1 MSGKLEDK
9 VALVT
14 GGSSGIGFATA
25 ELFAQE
31 GAYVYLTGR
40 RTDELRVA
48 VEKIGSRASGIRCDV
63 SKLEE
68 LDRVFARIQA
78 ERGSLDTVF
87 ANAGGGTFLP
97 LGAITETQYQETF
110 DTNVKGVIFTVQKA
124 LPLLRDGA
132 TIVLNAS
139 TAASRS
145 IPAFSVYSATKAA
158 VRNLARAWARDLATR
173 RIRVNAISPGVV
185 VTPGYKLMGL
195 TEAQINQF
203 ASEAAA
209 TIPLGRTGRAEEI
222 AMAVLF
228 LASSD
233 SSFVNAVELVVDGGQ
248 TQV

>member
-1 MSGKLEDK
+1 VGGKLEGK

-14 GGSSGIGFATA
+14 GGSSGIGLATA
-25 ELFAQE
+25 ELFAEE
-31 GAYVYLTGR
+31 GAHVYVTGR
-40 RTDELRVA
+40 RTGELSSA
-48 VEKIGSRASGIRCDV
+48 VEKIGARATGIRCDV
-63 SKLEE
+63 SRLEE
-68 LDRVFARIQA
+68 LDGVFLRIQA
-78 ERGSLDTVF
+78 ERGALDTVF

-97 LGAITETQYQETF
+97 LGAITETQYRETF

-158 VRNLARAWARDLATR
+158 VRNLARAWARDLGTR
-173 RIRVNAISPGVV
+173 RIRVNAVSPGVV

-195 TEAQINQF
+195 TEEQINQF
-203 ASEAAA
+203 ASEAAS
-209 TIPLGRTGRAEEI
+209 TIPLGRTGKAEEI
-222 AMAVLF
+222 ARAVLF

-233 SSFVNAVELVVDGGQ
+233 SSFVNAAELVVDGGQ